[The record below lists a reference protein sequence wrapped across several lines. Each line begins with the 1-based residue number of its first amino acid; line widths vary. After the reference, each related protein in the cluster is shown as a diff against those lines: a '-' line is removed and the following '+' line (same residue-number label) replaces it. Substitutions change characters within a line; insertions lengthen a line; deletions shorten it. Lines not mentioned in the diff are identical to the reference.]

1 MALEVV
7 SMSSDKSEKFR
18 ELLDQSY
25 QWPDFYSFKFIVK
38 VENRDQVVAL
48 LDGHEVQFKLSE
60 KGNYVSI
67 TSRLYV
73 KTTDEVIEVYEAIS
87 RIPGVMSL

>member
-1 MALEVV
+1 MA
-7 SMSSDKSEKFR
+7 SDKSEKFR

-25 QWPDFYSFKFIVK
+25 QWPDYYTFKFIVK
-38 VENRDQVVAL
+38 VESRDQVIAL
-48 LDGHEVQFKLSE
+48 LDGHEFQFKISE

-73 KTTDEVIEVYEAIS
+73 KSTDEVLAVCEAVGL
-87 RIPGVMSL
+87 IPGVMSL

>member
-1 MALEVV
+1 
-7 SMSSDKSEKFR
+7 MSSDKSEKFR

-25 QWPDFYSFKFIVK
+25 QWPDFYTFKFIVK
-38 VENRDQVVAL
+38 TENRDQVVAM
-48 LDGHEVQFKLSE
+48 LDGHEVQFKVSE

-73 KTTDEVIEVYEAIS
+73 KSSEEVLQVYEAIAL
-87 RIPGVMSL
+87 IPGVMSL